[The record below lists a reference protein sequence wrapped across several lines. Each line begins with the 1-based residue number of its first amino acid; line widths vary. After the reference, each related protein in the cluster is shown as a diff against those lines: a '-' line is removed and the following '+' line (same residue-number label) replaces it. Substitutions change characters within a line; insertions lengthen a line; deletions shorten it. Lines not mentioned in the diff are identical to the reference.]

1 MLGWLSPKQFG
12 ELEGLNT
19 VRNSCGH
26 GWQLSPLIR
35 RGVKRKAP
43 KRPVLQYKGKNVYKT
58 EALIKG
64 SISTCIGNSKCSLKT
79 RPPRARQP
87 WGLGAGS
94 GAVIAPLLL
103 DQVPCRRTYG

>member
-1 MLGWLSPKQFG
+1 MRREVDRLLQGSRSLRFPQKILLARMLGWLSPKQFG

-58 EALIKG
+58 EALIDF
-64 SISTCIGNSKCSLKT
+64 
-79 RPPRARQP
+79 
-87 WGLGAGS
+87 
-94 GAVIAPLLL
+94 IAHFQRLYLHL
-103 DQVPCRRTYG
+103 YRKLEV